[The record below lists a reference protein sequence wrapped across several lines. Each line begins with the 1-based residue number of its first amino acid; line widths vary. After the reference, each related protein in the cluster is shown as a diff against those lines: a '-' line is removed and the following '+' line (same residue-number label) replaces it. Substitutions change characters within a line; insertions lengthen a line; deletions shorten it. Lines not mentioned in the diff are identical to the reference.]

1 MRVAIYAR
9 VSTEDKGQDP
19 ENQLRDLRAWCTN
32 SGHDIVGEY
41 IDRVSGRKGTGE
53 RKQFAALFEDASR
66 RKFDCV
72 LFWALDRFSRE
83 GMVPTIHHLERLN
96 SYGVT
101 FHSYTEPHLCADN
114 EMVRGILLAVLAT
127 MAKQEAKRLSER
139 VIAGMRKAAAKGT
152 KSGKPIG
159 RGSTPRRKGRSSD
172 FCGVARALTRR
183 LRPSASGLPPF
194 SGSGLKW
201 ALSKARPRREA
212 AKDETARA
220 VARRVAGRSCARSR
234 LPTTSIIR
242 RSVGS
247 TRATPRSLIE
257 PGTNP
262 CVSGRVRGRL

>member
-19 ENQLRDLRAWCTN
+19 ENQLRDLRARCAS
-32 SGHDIVGEY
+32 SGHDLVSEY
-41 IDRVSGRKGTGE
+41 VDRVSGRKGTGE

-152 KSGKPIG
+152 KSGNPIG
-159 RGSTPRRKGRSSD
+159 RLDAETE
-172 FCGVARALTRR
+172 RAIHR
-183 LRPSASGLPPF
+183 L
-194 SGSGLKW
+194 
-201 ALSKARPRREA
+201 
-212 AKDETARA
+212 
-220 VARRVAGRSCARSR
+220 
-234 LPTTSIIR
+234 
-242 RSVGS
+242 
-247 TRATPRSLIE
+247 
-257 PGTNP
+257 
-262 CVSGRVRGRL
+262 

>member
-19 ENQLRDLRAWCTN
+19 ENQLRDLRVWCAD
-32 SGHDIVGEY
+32 SGHDLVGEY
-41 IDRVSGRKGTGE
+41 VDRVSGRKGTGE

-152 KSGKPIG
+152 KSGNPIG
-159 RGSTPRRKGRSSD
+159 RPRSSG
-172 FCGVARALTRR
+172 FCGAAQASTRR
-183 LRPSASGLPPF
+183 LRPSASGLPLF
-194 SGSGLKW
+194 SGSGLRW
-201 ALSKARPRREA
+201 ALSKARPRRNA
-212 AKDETARA
+212 AVSSLTYGLSCERVTTA
-220 VARRVAGRSCARSR
+220 
-234 LPTTSIIR
+234 
-242 RSVGS
+242 RSVGRRFKS
-247 TRATPRSLIE
+247 RA
-257 PGTNP
+257 
-262 CVSGRVRGRL
+262 

>member
-19 ENQLRDLRAWCTN
+19 ENQLRDLRAWCAD
-32 SGHDIVGEY
+32 SGHDLVGEY
-41 IDRVSGRKGTGE
+41 VDRVSGRKGTGE
-53 RKQFAALFEDASR
+53 RKRFAALFEDASR

-83 GMVPTIHHLERLN
+83 GMVPTIHHLERLD

-152 KSGKPIG
+152 KSGNPIG
-159 RGSTPRRKGRSSD
+159 RPRVDAETERAIQRLLRGGTGINKTAATV
-172 FCGVARALTRR
+172 GVGTA
-183 LRPSASGLPPF
+183 PF

-201 ALSKARPRREA
+201 ALSKARPRRDA
-212 AKDETARA
+212 P
-220 VARRVAGRSCARSR
+220 VSP
-234 LPTTSIIR
+234 L
-242 RSVGS
+242 
-247 TRATPRSLIE
+247 
-257 PGTNP
+257 TN
-262 CVSGRVRGRL
+262 G

>member
-19 ENQLRDLRAWCTN
+19 ENQLRDLRAWCAN
-32 SGHDIVGEY
+32 SGHELVGEY

-139 VIAGMRKAAAKGT
+139 VIAGMRRAAEKGT

-159 RGSTPRRKGRSSD
+159 RPRIPEH
-172 FCGVARALTRR
+172 TRR
-183 LRPSASGLPPF
+183 
-194 SGSGLKW
+194 
-201 ALSKARPRREA
+201 E
-212 AKDETARA
+212 
-220 VARRVAGRSCARSR
+220 
-234 LPTTSIIR
+234 IR
-242 RSVGS
+242 R
-247 TRATPRSLIE
+247 TYRAGGIGMRKVAELYGISL
-257 PGTNP
+257 GT
-262 CVSGRVRGRL
+262 VQASLAS

>member
-1 MRVAIYAR
+1 MKKATTTMRVAIYAR

-19 ENQLRDLRAWCTN
+19 ENQLRDLRAWCAR
-32 SGHDIVGEY
+32 SGHELVGEY
-41 IDRVSGRKGTGE
+41 VDRVSGRKSAAE
-53 RKQFAALFEDASR
+53 RKQFAALFQDASR

-83 GMVPTIHHLERLN
+83 GMVPTIQHLERVN

-152 KSGKPIG
+152 KSGNPIG
-159 RGSTPRRKGRSSD
+159 RPRSTPRRKEQFSG
-172 FCGVARALTRR
+172 FYGAARASTRR

-201 ALSKARPRREA
+201 TLSKARPRRIA
-212 AKDETARA
+212 A
-220 VARRVAGRSCARSR
+220 VS
-234 LPTTSIIR
+234 
-242 RSVGS
+242 
-247 TRATPRSLIE
+247 SL
-257 PGTNP
+257 TN
-262 CVSGRVRGRL
+262 G

>member
-1 MRVAIYAR
+1 CNAESSCFLCALNDTVPAYSSEAIMRVATYAR

-32 SGHDIVGEY
+32 SGHDIVDEY

-53 RKQFAALFEDASR
+53 RKQFAARFEAAGR
-66 RKFDCV
+66 RKSDCV

-139 VIAGMRKAAAKGT
+139 
-152 KSGKPIG
+152 
-159 RGSTPRRKGRSSD
+159 
-172 FCGVARALTRR
+172 
-183 LRPSASGLPPF
+183 
-194 SGSGLKW
+194 
-201 ALSKARPRREA
+201 
-212 AKDETARA
+212 
-220 VARRVAGRSCARSR
+220 
-234 LPTTSIIR
+234 
-242 RSVGS
+242 
-247 TRATPRSLIE
+247 
-257 PGTNP
+257 
-262 CVSGRVRGRL
+262 

>member
-19 ENQLRDLRAWCTN
+19 ENQLRDLRAWCAN
-32 SGHDIVGEY
+32 SGHELVGEY
-41 IDRVSGRKGTGE
+41 VDRVSGRKGTGE

-66 RKFDCV
+66 RKVDCV

-83 GMVPTIHHLERLN
+83 GMVPTIQHLERLS

-152 KSGKPIG
+152 KSGNPIG
-159 RGSTPRRKGRSSD
+159 RPR
-172 FCGVARALTRR
+172 VAPEVEKRIQSL
-183 LRPSASGLPPF
+183 LRTGTGINKTA
-194 SGSGLKW
+194 
-201 ALSKARPRREA
+201 REA
-212 AKDETARA
+212 GVGTATVQRIRA
-220 VARRVAGRSCARSR
+220 EMGPFDASAA
-234 LPTTSIIR
+234 
-242 RSVGS
+242 
-247 TRATPRSLIE
+247 A
-257 PGTNP
+257 
-262 CVSGRVRGRL
+262 